1 LNRLFK
7 EDLMKKFFAV
17 LVVALALV
25 PVNSAH
31 AKGGGGG
38 WLLGIDFSHISSKA
52 ETVTSG
58 VTASGESSTSIYDV
72 SIGSLMSSG
81 LYLGVLYSTQS
92 AKSTD
97 TTTGSAMGVSVG
109 AIADNGFNIIASYIL
124 SATDGEYKKGSGYQI
139 DLGWRHF
146 LSSSFYLGTKVAVRS
161 VKYTENETL
170 SSSFESITY
179 TTTIPYVVLG
189 FGF

>member
-1 LNRLFK
+1 
-7 EDLMKKFFAV
+7 MKKIFAV
-17 LVVALALV
+17 IVLALALA
-25 PVNSAH
+25 PVNSAY

-52 ETVTSG
+52 ETVSGG
-58 VTASGESSTSIYDV
+58 VTASAESSTSIYDV
-72 SIGSLMSSG
+72 SFGSLMSSG

-92 AKSTD
+92 AKDTI

-109 AIADNGFNIIASYIL
+109 AIADNGFSLIATYIL

-146 LSSSFYLGTKVAVRS
+146 LSSSFYLGTKVAIRS
-161 VKYTENETL
+161 LKYTENTTL
-170 SSSFESITY
+170 SSSFESTTY
-179 TTTIPYVVLG
+179 STTIPYVVLG